1 MINEIKKALKGAGE
15 MISNNVKLLN
25 ERKKLI
31 VQVNESNNR
40 VVEIGNEKQMKFE
53 IKKVS
58 LRKYIRVT
66 RSIGDFI
73 LK

>member
-1 MINEIKKALKGAGE
+1 

-40 VVEIGNEKQMKFE
+40 VVEIGNEKQMKFK

-73 LK
+73 LN